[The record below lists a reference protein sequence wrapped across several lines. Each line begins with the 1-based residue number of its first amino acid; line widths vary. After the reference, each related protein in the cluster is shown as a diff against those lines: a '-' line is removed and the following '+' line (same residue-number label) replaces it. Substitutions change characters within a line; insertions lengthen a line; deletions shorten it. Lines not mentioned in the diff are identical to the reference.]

1 MKKIITLALAIIMI
15 FALCACGS
23 NAPAAP
29 AFETVTPGVLT
40 VATSPDYAPYEFY
53 AIDENGN
60 ANLAGFDIELAKYI
74 AAELGLEIEF
84 IPMDFDGVLME
95 VGLGNVDMG
104 IAGLSPDPERAQT
117 MDFSVTYYEGGQAFI
132 TTQANAD
139 KFSDLASANQAGLQI
154 GAQIGTIQEDLAKQ
168 FSADAD
174 LVSLPKATDI
184 IAELIGGK
192 LDGAYIE
199 DAVALSYQKNYP
211 EIVIVCEVP
220 YEAEGN
226 VIGVPK
232 GNEALL
238 AAINEALT
246 KCVEE
251 GTFDDFVAEAGVLAE
266 EVRAEHSVLA
276 RGVGR
281 EEPDVALD
289 GESARALRA
298 DDRPRNLG
306 DDPHAVA
313 GHRGGR
319 LDASVKDNRIE
330 HARRH
335 GRGVGALRLR
345 RRSAGLLAH
354 H

>member
-1 MKKIITLALAIIMI
+1 MKKILTIALCLMLALSLA
-15 FALCACGS
+15 ACGG
-23 NAPAAP
+23 NTVVEEATDATEAT
-29 AFETVTPGVLT
+29 ATYKTVTDGVLT

-74 AAELGLEIEF
+74 ANELGLEVEF
-84 IPMDFDGVLME
+84 VPMDFDGVLME
-95 VGLGNVDMG
+95 VGLGTVDMG
-104 IAGLSPDPERAQT
+104 VAGLSPDPEREKT

-132 TTQANAD
+132 TTKANAD
-139 KFSDLASANQAGLQI
+139 KFTDLASANQAGLQI

-199 DAVALSYQKNYP
+199 WDVAESYQKNYP
-211 EIVIVCEVP
+211 DLVLVCEVP

-232 GNEALL
+232 GNEELL
-238 AAINEALT
+238 AAINAALT

-251 GTFDDFVAEAGVLAE
+251 GTFADFVAQAQTLAE
-266 EVRAEHSVLA
+266 
-276 RGVGR
+276 
-281 EEPDVALD
+281 
-289 GESARALRA
+289 GEI
-298 DDRPRNLG
+298 
-306 DDPHAVA
+306 V
-313 GHRGGR
+313 
-319 LDASVKDNRIE
+319 E
-330 HARRH
+330 
-335 GRGVGALRLR
+335 
-345 RRSAGLLAH
+345 GLLE
-354 H
+354 

>member
-1 MKKIITLALAIIMI
+1 MKKFITLALAIIMI
-15 FALCACGS
+15 FALCACG
-23 NAPAAP
+23 NQAPAAPAAPAEPAAPAAP
-29 AFETVTPGVLT
+29 AFDTITPGVLT

-53 AIDENGN
+53 AVDEAGN
-60 ANLAGFDIELAKYI
+60 ASLAGFDIELAKYI

-104 IAGLSPDPERAQT
+104 VAGLSPDPERAQT
-117 MDFSVTYYEGGQAFI
+117 MDFSVSYYEGGQAFI
-132 TTQANAD
+132 TSQAKAD
-139 KFSDLASANQAGLQI
+139 KFTDLASANQAGLQI
-154 GAQIGTIQEDLAKQ
+154 GAQIGTIQEDLATQ

-184 IAELIGGK
+184 IAELVGGK

-199 DAVALSYQKNYP
+199 WDVALSYQKNYP

-251 GTFDDFVAEAGVLAE
+251 GTFSDFVAQAQELAE
-266 EVRAEHSVLA
+266 
-276 RGVGR
+276 G
-281 EEPDVALD
+281 
-289 GESARALRA
+289 
-298 DDRPRNLG
+298 NI
-306 DDPHAVA
+306 
-313 GHRGGR
+313 
-319 LDASVKDNRIE
+319 IE
-330 HARRH
+330 
-335 GRGVGALRLR
+335 
-345 RRSAGLLAH
+345 GLLD
-354 H
+354 